1 MRRQQESPGQTQS
14 RHSASITSFSQLSN
28 VTLSFSFTVE
38 QDIPVQG
45 LKPAQVKVYD
55 YYETG
60 KHGAEGVSGSD
71 CGELDSWRCLRAMET
86 HSCPWHLSHCTP
98 GRGTSDS
105 PALSLF
111 PSVFQ
116 TNLPYRSTV
125 LPAPQVGYI
134 GINGLLQIILN
145 GSLLQTLGFLSLR
158 IVSELVFTMPTAV
171 LRK

>member
-105 PALSLF
+105 PALSLPFCFSDEFAIQEYSAPCTTGRVHRNRWPIANYFEWKSFANLRF
-111 PSVFQ
+111 PQ
-116 TNLPYRSTV
+116 PTY
-125 LPAPQVGYI
+125 
-134 GINGLLQIILN
+134 
-145 GSLLQTLGFLSLR
+145 SL
-158 IVSELVFTMPTAV
+158 
-171 LRK
+171 